1 MRERGSERKRER
13 EKAEIW
19 LPDVLFLF
27 FFFVKTIPGPSEG
40 GLEGGNDESGDTS
53 LDDRKEKKLRERK
66 NSMEFESSLRS
77 SRV

>member
-27 FFFVKTIPGPSEG
+27 YFFVKTIPGPSEG
-40 GLEGGNDESGDTS
+40 GWREAMTKAVT
-53 LDDRKEKKLRERK
+53 RAWMTEKKK
-66 NSMEFESSLRS
+66 N
-77 SRV
+77 